1 MRRYQEVKAVA
12 NSAGF
17 PMVKLGD
24 IAELCRNNTAIVD
37 DANGMYTK
45 YFGPKIVGKCSNYH
59 FDGEYMLTPGRQSIG
74 LLGYVNGKFTTTHTF
89 VIKVKPEYNSKY
101 VYYYLLLN
109 DQLSEKSKG
118 IIPYIKN
125 EDVLTL
131 QVIVPPLETQK
142 EIVATLDRI
151 YAPGTTELAETL
163 KLTDKAMD
171 LVQANPGGAS
181 LEPIVEAQRLMRKSA
196 QMVADVKAQM
206 VADVKAQMVALIKA
220 SMYSKNSKKYKLS
233 DIANDNPESITKSD
247 KFDSIEYI
255 DLGSVKEGNISNIQT
270 IAFAD
275 KPSRAQRKV
284 KSEDIIWGG
293 VRPLSKSYA
302 FISSATE
309 NTVVS
314 SGFVVVR
321 NKNTENV
328 ISKYLY
334 YTLTTDECINYLN
347 SHSRGTSYPA
357 FNSTTLM
364 DYEVMLPSI
373 EIQTQTLQRLN
384 ALQIQLTSLEN
395 LGKQAE
401 DNARFILDSYLN
413 TA

>member
-1 MRRYQEVKAVA
+1 
-12 NSAGF
+12 
-17 PMVKLGD
+17 
-24 IAELCRNNTAIVD
+24 
-37 DANGMYTK
+37 
-45 YFGPKIVGKCSNYH
+45 
-59 FDGEYMLTPGRQSIG
+59 
-74 LLGYVNGKFTTTHTF
+74 
-89 VIKVKPEYNSKY
+89 
-101 VYYYLLLN
+101 
-109 DQLSEKSKG
+109 
-118 IIPYIKN
+118 
-125 EDVLTL
+125 
-131 QVIVPPLETQK
+131 
-142 EIVATLDRI
+142 
-151 YAPGTTELAETL
+151 
-163 KLTDKAMD
+163 MD
-171 LVQANPGGAS
+171 LVLANPGGAS

-206 VADVKAQMVALIKA
+206 VAVVKA

-270 IAFAD
+270 ITFAD

-284 KSEDIIWGG
+284 KAEDIIWGG

-328 ISKYLY
+328 VSKYLY

-347 SHSRGTSYPA
+347 SHSTGTSYPA

-384 ALQIQLTSLEN
+384 ALQIQVSSLEN

-413 TA
+413 TV